1 MARPKQSVAILPP
14 PPPAAQGDA
23 SARLGERCAAYLRGL
38 LLDGGLD
45 PGDPVSIEA
54 VARAVGASRQ
64 PAMDAVKRLAA
75 EGFITILPQVGC
87 RVVRP
92 EPEHVEDFYA
102 LFSASEG
109 LLAKMAGQRRTA
121 EEAIAFRDSVILM
134 WNAVDEGGPIQPGD
148 SAHRLLNRRYHE
160 ALHTLAR
167 SPIVAGISAG
177 MWDRCDFYVRVA
189 FGSLGLTERVR
200 RAHMAIKD
208 AILSGDSLRAERET
222 IAYLWPLGQRVVRR
236 LRRQQSAAKSTVS

>member
-1 MARPKQSVAILPP
+1 MARLTQSVFELPP

-75 EGFITILPQVGC
+75 EGFITILPQIGC
-87 RVVRP
+87 RVVRA

-109 LLAKMAGQRRTA
+109 LLAKMAAERRTA
-121 EEAIAFRDSVILM
+121 DEALALQDSVNLM
-134 WNAVDEGGPIQPGD
+134 WKAIDEGGPIQPGD
-148 SAHRLLNRRYHE
+148 PAHRLLNRRHHE
-160 ALHTLAR
+160 ALHMLAR
-167 SPIVAGISAG
+167 SPIVARISAG
-177 MWDRCDFYVRVA
+177 MWDRCDFYVRIA
-189 FGSLGLTERVR
+189 FGSLALTERVR
-200 RAHMAIKD
+200 RAHVAIKD
-208 AILSGDSLRAERET
+208 AILSGDGVRAERET
-222 IAYLWPLGQRVVRR
+222 IAYLWPLGQNVVRS
-236 LRRQQSAAKSTVS
+236 LRRQLSAADAVR